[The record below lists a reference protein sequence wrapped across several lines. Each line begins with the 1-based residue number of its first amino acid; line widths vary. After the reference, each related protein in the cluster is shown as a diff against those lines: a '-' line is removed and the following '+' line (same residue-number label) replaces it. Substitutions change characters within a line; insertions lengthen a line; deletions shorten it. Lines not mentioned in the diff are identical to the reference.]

1 MEKNDKTFDE
11 RREYAVPAPYI
22 DNVSLCTGIFAESC
36 RAELKEIN
44 KHEIVIKICEVLGPY
59 AQNLNLAEQ
68 IFEKIKYDI
77 ANYVVHHEYNSLN
90 GVSTD
95 LVLWL
100 DSRVNPQNVRKLNRF
115 IKKYLK

>member
-1 MEKNDKTFDE
+1 MENKDKTFDE
-11 RREYAVPAPYI
+11 RREYAIPAAYI

-36 RAELKEIN
+36 RTELKEIN

-68 IFEKIKYDI
+68 IFDKIKYDI

>member
-1 MEKNDKTFDE
+1 M
-11 RREYAVPAPYI
+11 
-22 DNVSLCTGIFAESC
+22 
-36 RAELKEIN
+36 
-44 KHEIVIKICEVLGPY
+44 LGPY

-68 IFEKIKYDI
+68 IFEKIKYDM
-77 ANYVVHHEYNSLN
+77 ANYIVHHEYNSLN

>member
-1 MEKNDKTFDE
+1 MDNKDKTFE
-11 RREYAVPAPYI
+11 EGREYAVAAPYI
-22 DNVSLCTGIFAESC
+22 DNVSLCTGIFTESC
-36 RAELKEIN
+36 RDELKEIN

-68 IFEKIKYDI
+68 IFEKIKYDM
-77 ANYVVHHEYNSLN
+77 ANYIVHHEYNSLN